1 MAKTG
6 AGLAAYAIAQLG
18 RPYWWGTYGQVASQA
33 LLNAKRQQ
41 YPDSYRGS
49 QYASQFG
56 QKVHDCVG
64 LIKGY
69 LWCDDP
75 DGLPRYEASQDVAVA
90 GLWAQCSLRGELESI
105 PEIPG
110 VCVFNASLG
119 HVGVYIGKGEVV
131 EAMGQDYGVVK
142 TRLHARNWTRWGMP
156 RWIDYEGQEGTFL
169 SPGGGGPE
177 GEYELVIEDEPKPEW
192 ITQKVELP
200 ILRRDCYGAP
210 VQNAQLLLIGHGYY
224 CGGKKTLGRETPDG
238 DFGEK
243 TEKAVRAFQKLFG
256 LEVDGEIG
264 CQTWAALIMR

>member
-1 MAKTG
+1 MSKKTG
-6 AGLAAYAIAQLG
+6 AGLALYAIRQLG
-18 RPYWWGTYGQVASQA
+18 RPYWWGTYGQLASQA

-49 QYASQFG
+49 QYPSQFG

-156 RWIDYEGQEGTFL
+156 RWISYDGKQEIQEDRGND
-169 SPGGGGPE
+169 
-177 GEYELVIEDEPKPEW
+177 LVIEDEPNL
-192 ITQKVELP
+192 ELP
-200 ILRRDCYGAP
+200 KWQTMQTDLPLLKPGACGAP
-210 VQNAQLLLIGHGYY
+210 VKNAQRLLIGHGYC
-224 CGGKKTLGRETPDG
+224 CGGQIVNGREEPDG
-238 DFGEK
+238 DFGGK
-243 TEKAVRAFQKLFG
+243 TEEAVRAFQERFG
-256 LEVDGEIG
+256 LAVDGEIG
-264 CQTWAALIMR
+264 CQTWAALILR

>member
-1 MAKTG
+1 MSYKTG
-6 AGLAAYAIAQLG
+6 AGLAAYAIRQLG

-75 DGLPRYEASQDVAVA
+75 DGVPRYNASQDVAVS
-90 GLWAQCSLRGELESI
+90 GLWAQCNRRGPLNTI

-110 VCVFNASLG
+110 VCVFNGSLG

-142 TRLHARNWTRWGMP
+142 TQLHARNWTNWGMP
-156 RWIDYEGQEGTFL
+156 RWIDYEVQ
-169 SPGGGGPE
+169 
-177 GEYELVIEDEPKPEW
+177 GEEDEIIVEPDKPKEKPSGL
-192 ITQKVELP
+192 QAYAVYLP
-200 ILRRDCYGAP
+200 LLRQGSTGKAVRS
-210 VQNAQLLLIGHGYY
+210 AQTLLIANG
-224 CGGKKTLGRETPDG
+224 CGCGPDGVDG
-238 DFGEK
+238 DFG
-243 TEKAVRAFQKLFG
+243 TMTRKAVLRYQQQNG
-256 LEVDGEIG
+256 LLVDGEIG
-264 CQTWAALIMR
+264 SETWSRLIKG